1 MLKLRMKDGD
11 VFEGETFLDLVSAMK
26 GATMFSEVKNVLE
39 YIAVVQRRAHEMEKI
54 DLDVTGEKIDDRCES
69 LVSELARAKL
79 ATLEDARDAEL
90 SPLARLVRMC
100 ADVLYEG
107 DLALAWPLVRER
119 MRLTRRERRE
129 VEEQLGLG
137 TDKP

>member
-1 MLKLRMKDGD
+1 MLRLRMKDGD

-39 YIAVVQRRAHEMEKI
+39 YIAVVQRRAHDIEKI

-69 LVSELARAKL
+69 LVRELARAKL

-90 SPLARLVRMC
+90 SPLV
-100 ADVLYEG
+100 
-107 DLALAWPLVRER
+107 LAWPVVCER

>member
-1 MLKLRMKDGD
+1 MLRLRMKDGD
-11 VFEGETFLDLVSAMK
+11 TFEGETYLDLVSAMK

-39 YIAVVQRRAHEMEKI
+39 YVAVVQRRAHEMEKI
-54 DLDVTGEKIDDRCES
+54 DLDVAGEKIDERCES
-69 LVSELARAKL
+69 LVRELARAKL
-79 ATLEDARDAEL
+79 AKLEDARDAKL

-100 ADVLYEG
+100 ADVLYDGE
-107 DLALAWPLVRER
+107 LALAWPLLCER

-129 VEEQLGLG
+129 VEQQLGLG

>member
-69 LVSELARAKL
+69 LVRELARAKL
-79 ATLEDARDAEL
+79 ATLEEASVEL

-129 VEEQLGLG
+129 VEQQLGLG
-137 TDKP
+137 TDKPR